1 MHIFINHT
9 SITIVHQNKRISID
23 RYTLIVL

>member
-1 MHIFINHT
+1 MQIFINHI
-9 SITIVHQNKRISID
+9 SVTIVHQNKRILID